1 MLLAQVWV
9 SLGRRLSATRVS
21 RRGTGKANAPFF
33 GAVKE
38 SRFRGWKLDGKK
50 DKKAWEGDN
59 PKKETYKLWVQF
71 IKDNYENGG
80 WQAGLE
86 GAPDFDD
93 YKDRARKGAGP

>member
-1 MLLAQVWV
+1 MFTQFYNRIHPVIIGLQCCIV
-9 SLGRRLSATRVS
+9 T
-21 RRGTGKANAPFF
+21 RRGSKGIALP
-33 GAVKE
+33 
-38 SRFRGWKLDGKK
+38 GWKLDGKK

-80 WQAGLE
+80 WPAGLD